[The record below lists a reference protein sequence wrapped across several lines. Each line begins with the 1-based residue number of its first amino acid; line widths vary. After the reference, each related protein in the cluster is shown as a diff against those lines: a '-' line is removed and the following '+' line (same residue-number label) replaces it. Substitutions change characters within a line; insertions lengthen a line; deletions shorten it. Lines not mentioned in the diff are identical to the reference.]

1 MAQETFEEFS
11 RRVSYSVIDYTE
23 PGGVKTLYLKCEVKV
38 GPSRHR
44 YSSMALYIID
54 ALSDEQKAQF
64 LALKA
69 RQGANRLWEALQIR
83 KPIAAE

>member
-23 PGGVKTLYLKCEVKV
+23 PGATKQLELMCSVKLPFGGFLSVFR
-38 GPSRHR
+38 P
-44 YSSMALYIID
+44 LYIID

-64 LALKA
+64 LVLKA
-69 RQGANRLWEALQIR
+69 RQGANRLWEAMQVR
-83 KPIAAE
+83 KPIEAE